1 MDGGVIARLKRRYR
15 KHLLRRMIDKE
26 YTSVDAFKKDLNVYE
41 AIILVSA
48 AWAEEAQE
56 ETQSVW
62 QRCLGVGGSDDQE
75 SRRIH
80 GPSRPGAWCEEKR
93 LERDIDDLIGTLTNL
108 KVEGIDPEATGS
120 DWVSVDDL
128 IGEDGGPLALDF
140 DQLLDL
146 LEADEDKEWEEP
158 SAEGPD
164 VLDDE
169 EDPDP
174 SASSEPSIDGR
185 AMTYDEAMR
194 AARKLASFLMDVGPH
209 QKDLEMAAALNS
221 LAVRLHDLQISSR
234 EQSMITDHFFPPQQ
248 THVTDFP
255 SDVSADV

>member
-1 MDGGVIARLKRRYR
+1 M
-15 KHLLRRMIDKE
+15 
-26 YTSVDAFKKDLNVYE
+26 
-41 AIILVSA
+41 
-48 AWAEEAQE
+48 
-56 ETQSVW
+56 
-62 QRCLGVGGSDDQE
+62 
-75 SRRIH
+75 
-80 GPSRPGAWCEEKR
+80 
-93 LERDIDDLIGTLTNL
+93 
-108 KVEGIDPEATGS
+108 
-120 DWVSVDDL
+120 
-128 IGEDGGPLALDF
+128 
-140 DQLLDL
+140 
-146 LEADEDKEWEEP
+146 
-158 SAEGPD
+158 
-164 VLDDE
+164 DDE